1 MNRSWLAGGLIA
13 ALLCPLVLVGPVA
26 AAGDAEDPASA
37 TVLTGESQSAARRLE
52 AAAKLAAEKK
62 WSEALDDYL
71 RILEHTG
78 NVLVPF
84 DGKRRRHCIQAR
96 RLCHLHIAA
105 LPAAG
110 LRLYRGRVDD
120 QLKKTL
126 REAVRTRDRRSLRS
140 IVEQAFCSK
149 AAEPALEMLG
159 DLAFER
165 GDFDEARRWWRFLA
179 VPVHDIKQR
188 TKEEPNRLEDLMYPD
203 PEEDRVARVRA
214 KHLIAQL
221 FQGEGQPLVAD
232 LKAFRQLH
240 GKATGHLAGAEGNY
254 ADIVQKLIEK
264 TKVQIPQTE
273 EETAS
278 TFAGKPS
285 RNLVA
290 PTGLPDRI
298 GANEPAWVVRLDTGA
313 RLSEKEVKALRQD
326 EEEISPRQALSLA
339 FHPVI
344 TSNLVLWGDAQYVN
358 AHDLLTGKQVFRYD
372 LCGDGKEGGKNDESA
387 LGVSQVGEVNLKL
400 PARADL
406 RYTLTVADGRVYAR
420 LGCQA
425 LSPRRLV
432 NENDRLLRNQPRD
445 KRKSFL
451 VCLDLNPAAD
461 KRQLWQI
468 SSPLLD
474 TDPMD
479 LFEGAPLVVNGRV
492 YAVLSRLEVGQT
504 KSWITCYDAQKG
516 TPLWKREVCET
527 RAGKEPD
534 DGRRYRHHLLTL
546 AGTNVVYCSHAGAIV
561 AVDAVT
567 GNRSW
572 AMRYASRG
580 PQTEEGDPSPRD
592 LAPCVYAAGLVYA
605 APLDS
610 DRVFCLNPDTGWLV
624 WERNRIEVVHLLGVS
639 QGRVLFTTPEGMRA
653 VGATDKEMKE
663 WSSPDDGKRPGFG
676 RGLLAG
682 KWVYWPTD
690 LKSPFLMTL
699 EVEDGY
705 QGIDPS
711 QYHNINR
718 GNMTFGNGC
727 LVISGTEHLSV
738 YVPEE
743 RFLQERKLQARKKN
757 APASAIYRLALAEAG
772 ANLAKEALADF
783 ARAEQIQSDEP
794 YRGRTVRDLA
804 RQDRHDL
811 LLRLARQR
819 QAAGQWESA
828 ARLLREASA
837 PEFPGPQRVGALCQL
852 AEMWSV
858 AQKPERA
865 VAAWQSLLTSNTLRR
880 VHVDQPSGSL
890 QMAWQL
896 AADRVTELVR
906 RYGARVYEP
915 FEKQAGRLLASAEEN
930 NRVQVLEQLARD
942 YPNAAVTGPALLRLA
957 RLREQA
963 GRSMQAAR
971 AYRLVLAVGR
981 APPLTADDL
990 VLARVGL
997 AQAYE
1002 RQDCWTAARAVWQ
1015 DLAKQEGDRVC
1026 KAIDDRGRTV
1036 RAFVAKELKKSAYT
1050 SLERAAALELTLPLL
1065 RSWKITPD
1073 SPRGRLLVPQ
1083 ETSMGP
1089 GESGVVLLVQRGDNQ
1104 VTLQCR
1110 EGGTGKLRWEHKLPY
1125 PVTWSG
1131 FHGRSVLVAGSRSVY
1146 SLCLTDGKTAWDCRA
1161 AGLPALPSW
1170 RQTEARLSEFRL
1182 TRTRLF
1188 CLLDDCRL
1196 LAFDVQS
1203 GRVVWSHW
1211 APGTQLRPR
1220 YPSGRFN
1227 PLYHAGER
1235 LVLIHTGSG
1244 TRLVIDSQTG
1254 RIVHE
1259 ARTGVTGCL
1268 RRPVPLDER
1277 RICLVPDARRVLLFD
1292 LETGKT
1298 LWTYRTARF
1307 AASTTPS
1314 GEAPQIYGTQETIL
1328 VLVPRN
1334 YGYQLERLSLR
1345 TGSPTWK
1352 DRARIL
1358 RDACD
1363 PGLVSLDRTALY
1375 YVSRKILCA
1384 RSLATGKLLW
1394 SRPVGGADGPWRAVS
1409 VGRTVLAY
1417 PIRPAILPRWSW
1429 VPLGGANLALPVPV
1443 HRGDHFAVLCCD
1455 AKDGRLVQRLNFPGP
1470 VVEAAVQFLPHHM
1483 VIGADGK
1490 MWGLREF
1497 VGKVNR

>member
-1 MNRSWLAGGLIA
+1 
-13 ALLCPLVLVGPVA
+13 LVLTGPAA
-26 AAGDAEDPASA
+26 AAGNAEDAASA
-37 TVLTGESQSAARRLE
+37 TVLTGESESVARRLE
-52 AAAKLAAEKK
+52 AAAKLATEKK
-62 WSEALDDYL
+62 LSEALDDYL

-78 NVLVPF
+78 NVLVPL

-110 LRLYRGRVDD
+110 LKLYRTRVDD

-126 REAVRTRDRRSLRS
+126 REAVRTHDRRTLGN
-140 IVEQAFCSK
+140 IVEKAFCSK
-149 AAEPALEMLG
+149 AAEPALELLG

-165 GDFDEARRWWRFLA
+165 GDFDEARRWWRLLA

-221 FQGEGQPLVAD
+221 FQGEGQALAAD

-240 GKATGHLAGAEGNY
+240 GKATGHLAGTQGNY

-264 TKVQIPQTE
+264 TKVETQHTE

-290 PTGLPDRI
+290 PSGLPDRI
-298 GANEPAWVVRLDTGA
+298 GANGPAWVVRLDSGA
-313 RLSEKEVKALRQD
+313 RLSEKEVKALRQE
-326 EEEISPRQALSLA
+326 EEEISPRDALSLA
-339 FHPVI
+339 FHPVV
-344 TSNLVLWGDAQYVN
+344 TSNLVLWADARYVN
-358 AHDLLTGKQVFRYD
+358 ANDLLTGRQVFRYD
-372 LCGDGKEGGKNDESA
+372 LCGEGKDGGKNDDSA
-387 LGVSQVGEVNLKL
+387 LGVSQMGEVSLKL
-400 PARADL
+400 PARAGL

-425 LSPRRLV
+425 LSPRRIV
-432 NENDRLLRNQPRD
+432 NENNRLLRNQPGD

-451 VCLDLNPAAD
+451 VCLDVNRAAE

-479 LFEGAPLVVNGRV
+479 IFEGAPLVANGRV

-504 KSWITCYDAQKG
+504 KSWITCYDAEKG

-527 RAGKEPD
+527 RAGKEPE

-580 PQTEEGDPSPRD
+580 PLTEEGDPSPRD
-592 LAPCVYAAGLVYA
+592 LAPCVYSAGLVYA

-610 DRVFCLNPDTGWLV
+610 DRVFCLNADTGRLV

-639 QGRVLFTTPEGMRA
+639 QGRLLFTTPDGIRA
-653 VGATDKEMKE
+653 VGATNKEMKG
-663 WSSPDDGKRPGFG
+663 WSSADDGKLPGFG

-682 KWVYWPTD
+682 RWVYWPTALTSLF
-690 LKSPFLMTL
+690 LKTL
-699 EVEDGY
+699 EVEDGF
-705 QGIDPS
+705 QREDFDPS
-711 QYHNINR
+711 RFHNISR

-727 LVISGTEHLSV
+727 LVITETEHLSV

-743 RFLQERKLQARKKN
+743 RFLQERKRQARKKN
-757 APASAIYRLALAEAG
+757 APASAFYRLALAEAG
-772 ANLAKEALADF
+772 ANLTNEALADF

-804 RQDRHDL
+804 RQSRHDL
-811 LLRLARQR
+811 LLRLARVR
-819 QAAGQWESA
+819 QAAGQWDRA

-837 PEFPGPQRVGALCQL
+837 AEFPGPQRVGALCQL
-852 AEMWSV
+852 AEIWSV

-865 VAAWQSLLTSNTLRR
+865 VAAWQSLLTLNPLRR
-880 VHVDQPSGSL
+880 VHVDRPSGAL
-890 QMAWQL
+890 QTAGQL
-896 AADRVTELVR
+896 AAARIADLVR
-906 RYGARVYEP
+906 RHGAPVYQP
-915 FEKQAGRLLASAEEN
+915 FEKQASRLLASAEDN

-963 GRSMQAAR
+963 GQSLHAAR

-981 APPLTADDL
+981 APPLTGDDL

-997 AQAYE
+997 ARAYE

-1026 KAIDDRGRTV
+1026 KALDGERTV
-1036 RAFVAKELKKSAYT
+1036 HTLVAKELNKSAYT
-1050 SLERAAALELTLPLL
+1050 SLERAAALDLSLPLF
-1065 RSWKITPD
+1065 RSWNIASE
-1073 SPRGRLLVPQ
+1073 SPRRRLLVP
-1083 ETSMGP
+1083 ENSPLALGGRDVILM
-1089 GESGVVLLVQRGDNQ
+1089 VQGGDTQ
-1104 VTLQCR
+1104 VTLHCR
-1110 EGGTGKLRWEHKLPY
+1110 EAGTGKLRWEHKLPH

-1131 FHGRSVLVAGSRSVY
+1131 FQGRSVLVAGSRSLH
-1146 SLCLTDGKTAWDCRA
+1146 SLCLADGKTAWECSA
-1161 AGLPALPSW
+1161 ASLPTIPSG

-1182 TRTRLF
+1182 TRTRFF
-1188 CLLDDCRL
+1188 CLLDERRL

-1211 APGTQLRPR
+1211 APGARLKPL
-1220 YPSGRFN
+1220 YPAGRFH

-1235 LVLIHTGSG
+1235 WVLIHTGSG
-1244 TRLVIDSQTG
+1244 TRLVIDSETG

-1259 ARTGVTGCL
+1259 ARAGATGCL
-1268 RRPVPLDER
+1268 RRPVRLDER
-1277 RICLVPDARRVLLFD
+1277 RVCLVPDAHRVLLFD
-1292 LETGKT
+1292 LQSGKP
-1298 LWTYRTARF
+1298 LWTYRTARS

-1314 GEAPQIYGTQETIL
+1314 GEAPQIYGNQETIL

-1334 YGYQLERLSLR
+1334 FGYQLERVSLR
-1345 TGSPTWK
+1345 TGRPAWK

-1358 RDACD
+1358 GEACD
-1363 PGLVSLDRTALY
+1363 PGLVSLDRTVLY

-1384 RSLATGKLLW
+1384 RSLATGRLLW
-1394 SRPVGGADGPWRAVS
+1394 SRPVGGAEGPWRAVC
-1409 VGRTVLAY
+1409 VGQSVLAY
-1417 PIRPAILPRWSW
+1417 PTRPALMLGLCW
-1429 VPLGGANLALPVPV
+1429 VPLGGAVMALPVRV
-1443 HRGDHFAVLCCD
+1443 LKQDHFAVLCCD
-1455 AKDGRLVQRLNFPGP
+1455 AKDGRLVQRLNFPGAVTEP
-1470 VVEAAVQFLPHHM
+1470 AVQFLPNR
-1483 VIGADGK
+1483 VVVEAERKI
-1490 MWGLREF
+1490 WGLKDSPRR
-1497 VGKVNR
+1497 GDS